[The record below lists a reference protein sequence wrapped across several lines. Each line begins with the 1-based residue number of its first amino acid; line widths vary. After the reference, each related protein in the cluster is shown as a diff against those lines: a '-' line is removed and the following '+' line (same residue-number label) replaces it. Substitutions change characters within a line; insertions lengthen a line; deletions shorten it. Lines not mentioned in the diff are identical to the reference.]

1 MRISTWIPAIALLSW
16 ALPGYATTRTVHP
29 GESIQAAI
37 DAAAPGDTVA
47 VLPATY
53 HESGWPHALTVTK
66 NDIHLIAHPRPGHPV
81 VIEQAGNQENGIWVS
96 PADTL
101 APEDA
106 ELPPCGESGQRIHG
120 VEIQGFTVQ
129 GFPGYGVYLAC
140 ADDFTVR
147 RNTAADDHTY
157 SIFPVR
163 SATGRLTHNT
173 ASGTLT
179 DACIY
184 VGESE
189 DVMVDHNRATNCQI
203 GLQLEN
209 TRNVTLDRNRSEGN
223 TAGVIVDVIDDRQTL
238 IAADNT
244 VSHNMISDNNRPN
257 TGAGTDTEGL
267 EPGIGIV
274 INGADRTLVTH
285 NLIEQHDLAGLTIV
299 DFCIGD
305 PSACANPGLAIDP
318 SPDGNQVIH
327 NRFVDD
333 ATDVILLPGAGT
345 GNCFAHNRPDPLV
358 SIGMLPSCS

>member
-1 MRISTWIPAIALLSW
+1 MRIAIWFPVVALSSW
-16 ALPGYATTRTVHP
+16 ALPAAAMTLTVHP

-37 DAAAPGDTVA
+37 DAAAPGTTISVF
-47 VLPATY
+47 PGTY
-53 HESGWPHALTVTK
+53 HESGWPHAVTVTK
-66 NDIHLIAHPRPGHPV
+66 DDIHLIAHPRPGHPV
-81 VIEQAGNQENGIWVS
+81 VIEQSGNQENGVWVS

-101 APEDA
+101 APADA
-106 ELPPCGESGQRIHG
+106 ELPPCGESGQRIRG
-120 VEIQGFTVQ
+120 IEIQGFTVQ

-140 ADDFTVR
+140 ADEFTVR
-147 RNTAADDHTY
+147 RNTATDDQTY

-163 SATGRLTHNT
+163 SSTGRVTHNT

-189 DVMVDHNRATNCQI
+189 DVMVDHNKATDCQI

-209 TRNVTLDRNRSEGN
+209 TQRVTLDHNRSTGN
-223 TAGVIVDVIDDRQTL
+223 TAGVIVDVIAGRQTL

-244 VSHNMISDNNRPN
+244 VSHNMIADNNRPN
-257 TGAGTDTEGL
+257 SGAGSDTEGL
-267 EPGIGIV
+267 VPGIGLV

-285 NLIEQHDLAGLTIV
+285 NVIEQHELAGLAIV

-305 PSACANPGLAIDP
+305 PAACADPNLPIDP

-327 NRFVDD
+327 NRFTDN
-333 ATDVILLPGAGT
+333 ATNVLLVPGAGT
-345 GNCFAHNRPDPLV
+345 GNCFEHNRPDPLV
-358 SIGMLPSCS
+358 TTGTLPACS